1 MTTMTIAPRF
11 PLYRK
16 EAKYEFLRLLRARTF
31 TLATIGF
38 PLMFYLLFGVVNSRG
53 HEVLSASKYLM
64 ATYSIFGLVGC
75 SLFGISVTLS
85 NERNLGWLE
94 VKQASPMPAGAYLVA
109 KLLTAFAFA
118 TIIFGLLLTLGLTMG
133 HVVITGAEIRNLALT
148 ILGGVLPFASMG
160 LMLAMVVPPQ
170 AAPGILNLIYLPMS
184 FCSGLW
190 MPLSV
195 LPHWLQKVAPVW
207 PTYHLAQI
215 ALGGI
220 GFDRQGSVAGHVA
233 ALAGFTVL
241 MLGLAMVL
249 FRRNAAKS

>member
-1 MTTMTIAPRF
+1 
-11 PLYRK
+11 
-16 EAKYEFLRLLRARTF
+16 
-31 TLATIGF
+31 
-38 PLMFYLLFGVVNSRG
+38 
-53 HEVLSASKYLM
+53 M
-64 ATYSIFGLVGC
+64 ATYAIFGLVGC

-94 VKQASPMPAGAYLVA
+94 VKQASPMPAPAYLLA

-118 TIIFGLLLTLGLTMG
+118 TIIFGLLLTLGLTLG
-133 HVVITGAEIRNLALT
+133 HVTITGTEIRNLALT

-170 AAPGILNLIYLPMS
+170 VAPGILNLIYLPMS

-190 MPLSV
+190 MPVSV
-195 LPHWLQKVAPVW
+195 LPHWLQTAAPIW
-207 PTYHLAQI
+207 PTYHLSQI

-220 GFDRQGSVAGHVA
+220 GFEMRGTLPGHIA

-241 MLGLAMVL
+241 MLGLAIVL
-249 FRRNAAKS
+249 FRRNATAS